1 MDREKII
8 LKHPVDKKPESCDG
22 NLGQVSRCQL
32 HVYLNGFL
40 F

>member
-1 MDREKII
+1 MLREKVI
-8 LKHPVDKKPESCDG
+8 LKNPVDKKLESCDG
-22 NLGQVSRCQL
+22 NLGQVSRRQL